1 MKLLSDVVR
10 FLRLRDVP
18 HALIGAGAMAVH
30 GVSRSTFDMDLL
42 LTDPAVLREPF
53 WEPLRATTP
62 SIDVRRGD
70 AEDPLAGVVRIEAP
84 GERAV
89 DLVVGRHGW
98 QKRAIDRAKPAKV
111 GGVDLPVVLP
121 ADLVLLKLFAGGP
134 QDAWDIQSLLA
145 AAEER
150 SALVAS
156 VKSEIESLPND
167 AAEIWKRIVEI

>member
-1 MKLLSDVVR
+1 MKPLSDVVR

-30 GVSRSTFDMDLL
+30 GVSRSTFDLDLL

-53 WEPLRATTP
+53 WEPLRGTAA

-70 AEDPLAGVVRIEAP
+70 ADDPLAGVVRIEAA

-98 QKRAIDRAKPAKV
+98 QKRVIDRAEPAKV
-111 GGVDLPVVLP
+111 GDVDLPVVLVS
-121 ADLVLLKLFAGGP
+121 DLVLLKLFAGGP
-134 QDAWDIQSLLA
+134 QDAWDIESLLA
-145 AAEER
+145 AAEDR
-150 SALVAS
+150 AALVAS
-156 VKSEIESLPND
+156 VEIEIDGLPSD
-167 AAEIWKRIVEI
+167 AAEIWKRIVEV